1 MKHIAVQQELA
12 LGSHSLFGGSAAPGQ
27 RNVAESMAPS
37 EADKS
42 PSESKARQFAILIF
56 PGFPMMAFSA
66 VIEPLRAANALGAL
80 PAYSWSTVANDSQP
94 VTASNGVRIAPD
106 YSVTDEPRADYI
118 VVCSGGDAD
127 QLTAEAPIRWIR
139 KNLRRGS
146 HLGSV
151 ADGAFYL
158 ARAGLLDNHACTLH
172 WRSQPAFVE
181 AFPHIALR
189 RTVYVI
195 DRRRFTSAG
204 GVGAFDMMLEI
215 IGGHHGE
222 AMARGVAE
230 WFVHDRIRASA
241 DREKLQLRLRTGI
254 RDDLVLAAAA
264 RMEDAM
270 ELGETVAGIAAHLG
284 ISVGRLERA
293 FRAELGLTP
302 GEYFRQ
308 LRMERARDLLIHSGL
323 SIHEVGLACGYS
335 DFSAFVRAFR
345 RVHSMTPGQLRS

>member
-1 MKHIAVQQELA
+1 
-12 LGSHSLFGGSAAPGQ
+12 
-27 RNVAESMAPS
+27 
-37 EADKS
+37 
-42 PSESKARQFAILIF
+42 
-56 PGFPMMAFSA
+56 MMAFSA
-66 VIEPLRAANALGAL
+66 VIEPLRAANALGAA
-80 PAYSWSTVANDSQP
+80 PAYSWSTVAVDGQA
-94 VTASNGVRIAPD
+94 VTASNGVRIEPD
-106 YSVTDEPRADYI
+106 FHIGDDPQADYI

-139 KNLRRGS
+139 KNLRRGA

-158 ARAGLLDNHACTLH
+158 ARSGLLDEHACTLH

-181 AFPHIALR
+181 AFPHIDLR

-222 AMARGVAE
+222 EMARSVAE

-264 RMEDAM
+264 RMEDTM
-270 ELGETVAGIAAHLG
+270 EQGESVAEIARYLSV
-284 ISVGRLERA
+284 SVGRLERA
-293 FRAELGLTP
+293 FRADLHVKP
-302 GEYFRQ
+302 GAYLRQ
-308 LRMERARDLLIHSGL
+308 MRMERACDLLIHSSL
-323 SIHEVGLACGYS
+323 SVYEVGLACGYT

-345 RVHSMTPGQLRS
+345 RRFQKTPREMRP